1 LIVFIL
7 SIIQPILGGLNVYM
21 YNPKRTRIP
30 IFPDQIHRFNG
41 AITGL
46 LALANI
52 WLGLSLYCVK
62 LWVVICF
69 GIAALL
75 AIIGLFSLDMARHF
89 IRWGSALRMG
99 TKGVRVPLW
108 AIGLMLLVYLSILG
122 LVIATAVGIGK
133 TGGDIPDASFYVGT
147 QFSLRYVSLTR
158 TYVGC
163 ATAILGTTPYTGWV
177 GPFVAGVGLGLVLL
191 VTSVVLAFVLKT

>member
-1 LIVFIL
+1 LARWFHAATQLLAVTLTLVAFVLITVYTRKLHLPQFRSQGGHRIIGLIVFIL

-41 AITGL
+41 GILAL

-89 IRWGSALRMG
+89 LSWGAALRMG

-108 AIGLMLLVYLSILG
+108 AIGLMLAVFLSVLG
-122 LVIATAVGIGK
+122 LVIAAAVGIGK
-133 TGGDIPDASFYVGT
+133 TGGDIPESAFYVGAHR
-147 QFSLRYVSLTR
+147 FLRLFR
-158 TYVGC
+158 
-163 ATAILGTTPYTGWV
+163 
-177 GPFVAGVGLGLVLL
+177 
-191 VTSVVLAFVLKT
+191 